1 MSRMTKFLR
10 QYCFLEKYIEE
21 DGHPKLNDF
30 GEVQYAAPIKVRCRC
45 EYSHKDVQ
53 TTNGSIIRSTAVL
66 YFDESHPIKADYR
79 VDGKV
84 VISVIAYTNG
94 LGLTEGYEVY
104 V

>member
-10 QYCFLEKYIEE
+10 QQCLLEKYIEE
-21 DGHPKLNDF
+21 DGHPQLNDF
-30 GEVQYAAPIKVRCRC
+30 AEIQYAAPIEVKCRC
-45 EYSHKDVQ
+45 EASHKDVQ
-53 TTNGSIIRSTAVL
+53 TTNGSIIRSTAVY

-79 VDGKV
+79 VDGRV
-84 VISVIAYTNG
+84 VVSVIGYTNG